1 MKSLVV
7 KISLIVAITLLAAW
21 LRLPHLGT
29 VNLYND
35 EYYQFETAVGQLK
48 LGEWVRYDYYTESA
62 GKPYDRAK
70 LFIYQVAGS
79 ISVLGETESSA
90 RLPAALWG
98 IVLIPVVMIGLLK
111 ILKHPALAYLTGVVL
126 AFDNFSIGLSRYVRM
141 YSMLM
146 VFSVALAWCVYQCME
161 AHHWRKRLGYGL
173 ASSALLAVSMI
184 IFKELAL
191 ALVAAIGLYATVRVV
206 AFAVT
211 RQAVDRSWTLLWI
224 VGGIG
229 GIAAVGLT
237 VLGVNVIP
245 LDAIIVRTQPHWSY
259 LLELFVNW
267 RLPIFAAGFC
277 IIGSVIALKQVRGFL
292 GYSAVLS
299 LTVLLYFT
307 FFSHRWDAQRY
318 ISIVT
323 PLITLLT
330 VVGAFATLRFL
341 FALLPQPNWF
351 RFGLV
356 LLLAFFTGPWLSF
369 TGVPGTNWLNRTAY
383 ADQSATALGY
393 ADMRSAYAY
402 VADQVQ
408 PGEVVLMQG
417 PRYYYWPDR
426 TVPIMTLGGYKS
438 LTLPEFKALAARGT
452 GGSWVVYNATHQR
465 HLRDNIK
472 SYIAKHYEYVGRL
485 ADTGV
490 LVYHLTK

>member
-21 LRLPHLGT
+21 LRLPHLGA

-48 LGEWVRYDYYTESA
+48 LGEWVRYDYYTEAA

-70 LFIYQVAGS
+70 LFIYQVVGS
-79 ISVLGETESSA
+79 LAVFGETESAA
-90 RLPAALWG
+90 RLPAAVWG
-98 IVLIPVVMIGLLK
+98 IVLVPLVILGLLHT
-111 ILKHPALAYLTGVVL
+111 LKHPALAYLTGVVL
-126 AFDNFSIGLSRYVRM
+126 AFDDFSIGLSRYVRM

-146 VFSVALAWCVYQCME
+146 VLSVALVWCVYQCLE
-161 AHHWRKRLGYGL
+161 THQRWKRLGYGL
-173 ASSALLAVSMI
+173 ASSLLLVLSFI
-184 IFKELAL
+184 IFKELTL
-191 ALVAAIGLYATVRVV
+191 ALVAAIGVYTTIRVV
-206 AFAVT
+206 TFAIT
-211 RQAVDRSWTLLWI
+211 RQPADRAWTWFWI
-224 VGGIG
+224 AGGI
-229 GIAAVGLT
+229 IAVVAVALT
-237 VLGVNVIP
+237 VAGMNVIP
-245 LDAIIVRTQPHWSY
+245 LDAVIVRTQPHWSY
-259 LLELFVNW
+259 LLDLFVNW

-277 IIGSVIALKQVRGFL
+277 IIGSVLALKQLRGFL

-299 LTVLLYFT
+299 LTVLSYFT

-330 VVGAFATLRFL
+330 VVGMYATLRFL
-341 FALLPQPNWF
+341 FALLPQPNWL
-351 RFGLV
+351 RFSLV
-356 LLLAFFTGPWLSF
+356 LLLAGFIGPWVSL
-369 TGVPGTNWLNRTAY
+369 TGVPGTDWLNRTAY
-383 ADQSATALGY
+383 ADQSATELGY
-393 ADMRSAYAY
+393 ADMRTAYAY
-402 VADQVQ
+402 VANHVQ

-438 LTLPEFKALAARGT
+438 LTLDEFKALAARGT
-452 GGSWVVYNATHQR
+452 GGSWVVYNTTHQR
-465 HLRDNIK
+465 HLRDSIK
-472 SYIAKHYEYVGRL
+472 LYLDKHYDYVGTL

-490 LVYHLTK
+490 VVYHFTK